1 MRLAAIFL
9 VLTAAVTGAA
19 QDHGT
24 AARTMILP
32 PAIPWEGASRALMVG
47 KNDPWITPSER
58 SDLRTTP
65 RYDETVAWLRRLVSA
80 SPELRMLSL
89 GKSAEGRDIWMVI
102 ASRERKFTPE
112 ELKRSGKPSVFAQAG
127 IHAGEIDGKD
137 AGMMLLRDMTVRG
150 TKRELLDHANFLF
163 VPIFSVDGHE
173 RFSAFSRINQRG
185 PQEAGWRTNAR
196 NLNLNR
202 DYTKLD
208 TPEMRAMVR
217 ALDRWDPDLYLDLH
231 VTDGADYQYDITFGH
246 NGPQAYSPS
255 IARWIESV
263 VEPAFTTDLAKAG
276 HIPGP
281 FVWFLDEF
289 NPGKGVFQGVTDLRL
304 STGYGDARHIPSVL
318 VETHSLKPYDQRV
331 LGTYVLLESA
341 LRAVGRSAPQLR
353 QAIRE
358 DRQRRPELVP
368 IAWAVP
374 KDTPPRV
381 MDFLGIESRVVPS
394 PISGGLV
401 VQYTGKPALLRVPVI
416 ATTEVSASVS
426 RPRAYWIPPAWQEVI
441 ERLQLHGIRMERI
454 SEAREIDV
462 EMYRLS
468 EPKLASE
475 PYEGHVRVSATS
487 VIERRRER
495 FPANSVRVT
504 TDQPL
509 GNLAVLLLEPAAPDS
524 FFQWGFFPEPLQQTE
539 YVESY
544 VMVPMAE
551 RMLEA
556 DPVLA
561 EEFRKKLA
569 EDEPFRSSAT
579 ARLQWFYSRTPFF
592 DQRWRLYP
600 IGRE

>member
-1 MRLAAIFL
+1 MRLAAILFI
-9 VLTAAVTGAA
+9 LTAAATGAA
-19 QDHGT
+19 QDHGA

-32 PAIPWEGASRALMVG
+32 AAIPWEGASRSLMVG
-47 KNDPWITPSER
+47 KSDPWITPSER

-65 RYDETVAWLRRLVSA
+65 RYDETVAWLRALVSA
-80 SPELRMLSL
+80 SPELHMLSL
-89 GKSAEGRDIWMVI
+89 GKSPEGRDIWMVI

-150 TKRELLDHANFLF
+150 TKRDLLDHANFLF

-246 NGPQAYSPS
+246 NGPHAYSPS

-263 VEPAFTTDLAKAG
+263 VVPSFTADLAKAG

-289 NPGKGVFQGVTDLRL
+289 HPEKGVFQGVTDLRL

-358 DRQRRPELVP
+358 DRQRRPERLP
-368 IAWAVP
+368 IAWAAP
-374 KDTPPRV
+374 KDTPPPV
-381 MDFLGIESRVVPS
+381 VDFLGIESRVVPS
-394 PISGGLV
+394 AISGSLV
-401 VQYTGKPALLRVPVI
+401 VQYTGKPALLRVPVV
-416 ATTEVSASVS
+416 APTEVSASVS

-454 SEAREIDV
+454 PEAREVEV

-475 PYEGHVRVSATS
+475 TYEGHVRVSATP

-504 TDQPL
+504 TNQPL

-556 DPVLA
+556 DPRLA

-592 DQRWRLYP
+592 DERWRLYP